1 MNQVVEDRAINWS
14 AVARLFQNVE
24 LSPPDLSVSAAE
36 VNAAWAVDEDL
47 DESGFS
53 HVNNLY
59 NNLTDDVEVH
69 DFGTDMGGEGEERAF
84 LTECSG
90 DLLQLEFVQ
99 PEDINDGAMCYICI
113 DNIVKEDCKRVL
125 RLSCKHLFH
134 TACITKWLART
145 NTCPTCRAKNSAC

>member
-1 MNQVVEDRAINWS
+1 MNQVEQERHDWLAGS
-14 AVARLFQNVE
+14 LQVARTVE
-24 LSPPDLSVSAAE
+24 LLPPDLRVSADE
-36 VNAAWAVDEDL
+36 VQAAWAVDDEL

-59 NNLTDDVEVH
+59 NNMTDDVEVH
-69 DFGTDMGGEGEERAF
+69 DFGEGEERAF

-99 PEDINDGAMCYICI
+99 PEDIPDDAVCYICI
-113 DNIVKEDCKRVL
+113 DAIDRQEWKRVMK
-125 RLSCKHLFH
+125 LSCKHLFH
-134 TACITKWLART
+134 SGCIANWLVRT